1 MAPGLFTELFFLD
14 EATALAAGHRPCAEC
29 RRADYNGFVE
39 IFSEASPSVRGADA
53 IDEQL
58 HAERLVGRR
67 RERRFFNDVR
77 YDELPDGTYV
87 LYDGKPCLVLGP
99 RLLPWSPGG
108 YLTQLPRPGERT
120 GDSDHSALA
129 GGGSRSRLVSARPTP
144 SPQRD
149 DLGLTP
155 VTARFGLL
163 LAVAEVHRGDR
174 DVRPEHL
181 VEDEDDGLRV
191 LQLQICRFP
200 EPRVKPMQRPMVAL
214 EVEPMRSSPTRG
226 ILTRGAARRRA

>member
-1 MAPGLFTELFFLD
+1 MPLQNRATPLSDVIATTERGLVYGNRGCLHNDSGEIRRLYATKRWIACRLEFRGRRRTPLMAPGLFTELFFLD

-39 IFSEASPSVRGADA
+39 IFSELHPSVRGADA

-67 RERRFFNDVR
+67 RERRFNDVR

-108 YLTQLPRPGERT
+108 YLTQLPRPASGRAT
-120 GDSDHSALA
+120 VITPPSLVAVLGRGWSPLVPLLHPSATTL
-129 GGGSRSRLVSARPTP
+129 
-144 SPQRD
+144 D
-149 DLGLTP
+149 
-155 VTARFGLL
+155 
-163 LAVAEVHRGDR
+163 
-174 DVRPEHL
+174 
-181 VEDEDDGLRV
+181 
-191 LQLQICRFP
+191 
-200 EPRVKPMQRPMVAL
+200 
-214 EVEPMRSSPTRG
+214 
-226 ILTRGAARRRA
+226 